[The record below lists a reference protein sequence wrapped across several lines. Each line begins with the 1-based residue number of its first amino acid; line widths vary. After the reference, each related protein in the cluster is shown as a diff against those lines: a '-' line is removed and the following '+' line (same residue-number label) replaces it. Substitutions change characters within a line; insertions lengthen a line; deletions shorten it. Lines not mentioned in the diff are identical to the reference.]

1 VITIDGLRK
10 RRGGELVLDEV
21 TLEVSTGECVGIV
34 GPNGSGKTT
43 LIQCING
50 AVEPDSGTVSVGGQ
64 DLSELSAAE
73 RGCRVGSVPQQP
85 TVPFD
90 YSAETVV
97 AMGRT
102 PHTGRFER
110 MDECDRTAVRKAME
124 RTRTQR
130 FADRSI
136 RRLSGGERQRVL
148 IARALAQEPSALLLD
163 EPTSALDLD
172 HEARCIEIVENLV
185 DGDRAVMMAIH
196 DVDLAARFCDRL
208 FLLAEKQIVDEGA
221 PESVLEP
228 AVLERVFGIPVA
240 VDFHPVTDSPTVVA
254 RGGTRDSAHSRVE

>member
-10 RRGGELVLDEV
+10 RRSGELVLDGV
-21 TLEVSTGECVGIV
+21 TLEVSTGECVGII

-50 AVEPDSGTVSVGGQ
+50 ALEPDSGTVSVGGQ
-64 DLSELSAAE
+64 DLSELSAVE

-90 YSAETVV
+90 YPAETVV

-110 MDECDRTAVRKAME
+110 MDERDRSAVRRAME
-124 RTRTQR
+124 RTRTER

-136 RRLSGGERQRVL
+136 NRLSGGERQRVF
-148 IARALAQEPSALLLD
+148 IARALAQEPTALLLD
-163 EPTSALDLD
+163 EPTSSLDLD
-172 HEARCIEIVENLV
+172 HEARCIELVENLV
-185 DGDRAVMMAIH
+185 EEDRAVVTAIH
-196 DVDLAARFCDRL
+196 DVDLAARFCDRVV
-208 FLLAEKQIVDEGA
+208 LLAGTQIVDEGT

-228 AVLERVFGIPVA
+228 AVLERVFGITVA
-240 VDFHPVTDSPTVVA
+240 VESHPVTDLPTVVA
-254 RGGTRDSAHSRVE
+254 HGGGRESLHSRVE